1 MGSVMGEASH
11 LVMTV
16 VMDLSS
22 KAVAL
27 PITLSILRNVT
38 RSAARGLLLTSYQ
51 YKANATEQG
60 SLGSF
65 TFENFP

>member
-16 VMDLSS
+16 IMDLS

-60 SLGSF
+60 SLRSF